1 MNDPT
6 VESVMNIVDL
16 IMWHETLEQ
25 LRDLKKVEMNMRLA
39 LCQEMFKGQDLG
51 SEKKDIVAVVGN
63 FRVKATYTINTSIDE
78 EYLEDI
84 WDELSAE
91 EHACVNF
98 KPVLVK
104 SELDKLPEE
113 SKLWDALTS
122 KPATPTL
129 SITAL

>member
-1 MNDPT
+1 
-6 VESVMNIVDL
+6 MNIVDL
-16 IMWHETLEQ
+16 ITWQETLEQ
-25 LRDLKKVEMNMRLA
+25 LRDLKKKELSMRMA

-51 SEKKDIVAVVGN
+51 SEKKDIIAVVGG

-78 EYLEDI
+78 DALTEI
-84 WDELSAE
+84 WDDLSAE

-104 SELDKLPEE
+104 SELDKLPED
-113 SKLWDALTS
+113 SQLWDVLTS

-129 SITAL
+129 SISAA

>member
-1 MNDPT
+1 MIVPT
-6 VESVMNIVDL
+6 VENVMNIVDL
-16 IMWHETLEQ
+16 ITWQETLEQ
-25 LRDLKKVEMNMRLA
+25 LRDLKKKELSMRMA

-51 SEKKDIVAVVGN
+51 SEKKDIIAVVGG

-78 EYLEDI
+78 DALTEI
-84 WDELSAE
+84 WDDLSAE

-104 SELDKLPEE
+104 SELDKLPED
-113 SKLWDALTS
+113 SQLWDVLTS

-129 SITAL
+129 SISAA